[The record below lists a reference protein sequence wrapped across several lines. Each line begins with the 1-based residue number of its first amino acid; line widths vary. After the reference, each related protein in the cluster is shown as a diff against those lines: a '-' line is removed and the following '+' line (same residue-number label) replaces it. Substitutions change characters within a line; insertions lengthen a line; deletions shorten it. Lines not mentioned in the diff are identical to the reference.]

1 MFGYVDRLLG
11 SMLLLGLTALVVKSL
26 PDIRR
31 YLRIRAMG
39 DSRRAEPMS
48 GIRSRGHRP
57 S

>member
-1 MFGYVDRLLG
+1 MFGYVDRVLG
-11 SMLLLGLTALVVKSL
+11 SMLLLGLMALVVKSL

-31 YLRIRAMG
+31 YLRIRGMG

-48 GIRSRGHRP
+48 EIRNRWHRP